1 MHRNKACVELFLGV
15 YDAAKTDALASLLN
29 QPDDKSKELDSKALY
44 RAGRALYEL
53 ADYQA
58 AKTMFDRCLQVL
70 PHDTDGLRELKH
82 TICRITEE
90 QDGHFDFLAM
100 SKNIT
105 TTKDFR
111 AKQASY
117 VRRTEIKQ
125 TEDRGK
131 GLFTTQSIA
140 CGDIVLCE
148 KAFVAADPPWL
159 KPQKLQNFIVSP
171 SSKHVLMSGHPETW
185 YAAVK
190 KVFNNPS
197 LASRLLG
204 LCAWSGYNGNS
215 AHQQISFVPIVDN
228 LPVVDVFH
236 ILAVLENNGLGFM
249 ARQDQTQAYPNVPR
263 PQLGAHYDCLGVWPV
278 ASRTNHSC
286 LTNAE
291 YSFLGDFM
299 IVRANKDILK
309 GEEITICYVPTTGKF
324 EHQKTALRN
333 WNFKCQCKLCHAE
346 TAWGG
351 TRSPL
356 LTGADSYEEAE
367 SPIAVPDKR
376 ILGLDKRTEPAD
388 QLINVVKLYVDQIQE
403 TYPAALF
410 SDLPTIGLAK
420 RHAWLM
426 RAYAMGAGKYF
437 GSTFAVSQNAAM
449 MYAQAVIRDHG
460 FVPIIETVGKKISY
474 NRENILTTTDLE
486 MGILRGNMLSREL

>member
-1 MHRNKACVELFLGV
+1 MHRNKACVELFLGL

-148 KAFVAADPPWL
+148 KAFVA
-159 KPQKLQNFIVSP
+159 
-171 SSKHVLMSGHPETW
+171 
-185 YAAVK
+185 
-190 KVFNNPS
+190 
-197 LASRLLG
+197 
-204 LCAWSGYNGNS
+204 
-215 AHQQISFVPIVDN
+215 
-228 LPVVDVFH
+228 
-236 ILAVLENNGLGFM
+236 
-249 ARQDQTQAYPNVPR
+249 
-263 PQLGAHYDCLGVWPV
+263 
-278 ASRTNHSC
+278 
-286 LTNAE
+286 
-291 YSFLGDFM
+291 
-299 IVRANKDILK
+299 
-309 GEEITICYVPTTGKF
+309 
-324 EHQKTALRN
+324 
-333 WNFKCQCKLCHAE
+333 
-346 TAWGG
+346 
-351 TRSPL
+351 
-356 LTGADSYEEAE
+356 
-367 SPIAVPDKR
+367 
-376 ILGLDKRTEPAD
+376 
-388 QLINVVKLYVDQIQE
+388 
-403 TYPAALF
+403 
-410 SDLPTIGLAK
+410 
-420 RHAWLM
+420 
-426 RAYAMGAGKYF
+426 
-437 GSTFAVSQNAAM
+437 
-449 MYAQAVIRDHG
+449 
-460 FVPIIETVGKKISY
+460 
-474 NRENILTTTDLE
+474 
-486 MGILRGNMLSREL
+486 